1 LAQYDSN
8 GDGAIDAKDAIFAKL
23 KVWQDNEMNGRVDAG
38 ELKSLSKL
46 GIKSIN
52 LKYKE
57 VDSKL
62 RQNNGNDLRFISE
75 SDVKVYDV
83 FFGMSIN

>member
-1 LAQYDSN
+1 LAQYDN
-8 GDGAIDAKDAIFAKL
+8 NADGAIDAKDAIFAKL
-23 KVWQDNEMNGRVDAG
+23 KVWQDKKINGRVDVD
-38 ELKSLSKL
+38 EIKSLAEL
-46 GIKSIN
+46 GIKLIN

-62 RQNNGNDLRFISE
+62 RQNNGNDLRYFSE